1 MYFTKEELQYI
12 QDACAMY
19 ENIVSRIYLNNN
31 KAVSS
36 ADAVEA
42 HLLQQRIND
51 KIINYLYGNVKD
63 DTDGEFGYNR

>member
-1 MYFTKEELQYI
+1 MYFTKEELKYI

-19 ENIVSRIYLNNN
+19 EDIVSRIHLNNN
-31 KAVSS
+31 KAIST
-36 ADAVEA
+36 ADTVEA
-42 HLLQQRIND
+42 HMLQMRIND

>member
-1 MYFTKEELQYI
+1 MYFTKEELKYI

-31 KAVSS
+31 KAIST
-36 ADAVEA
+36 ADTVEA
-42 HLLQQRIND
+42 HLLQERIND

-63 DTDGEFGYNR
+63 DTEGEFGYNR